1 MAVQTLKKEIG
12 DHVYLITPFTAKKGL
27 TILKRVLKLIGPAL
41 ENMSKE
47 DFDVGTLAAGVI
59 SRFDEEPVEQ
69 LIYDL
74 IGGVLV
80 DNHEINFN
88 LHFQANYGDLLQLV
102 SEVLKVNYSSVFSLG
117 GFEEINLTQND

>member
-27 TILKRVLKLIGPAL
+27 TVLKRVLKLIGPAL

-74 IGGVLV
+74 IEGVLV

>member
-1 MAVQTLKKEIG
+1 MAVQTVKKEIG